1 MIDRRVE
8 TLNVN
13 DNILML
19 AVFPFSFDGNWSI
32 SKFLFL
38 NDLFQIA
45 PAEGMDAKQRMVIIV
60 GPPEAQFK
68 VLHVHS
74 QINALNSHAK
84 IKN

>member
-1 MIDRRVE
+1 M
-8 TLNVN
+8 
-13 DNILML
+13 
-19 AVFPFSFDGNWSI
+19 
-32 SKFLFL
+32 KFLFL

-68 VLHVHS
+68 VLHIHS

>member
-1 MIDRRVE
+1 MKG
-8 TLNVN
+8 
-13 DNILML
+13 
-19 AVFPFSFDGNWSI
+19 FFFSF
-32 SKFLFL
+32 FFL